1 VDPALPVL
9 LHRRLSSTLI
19 APLHAK
25 IAEANPAYN
34 LLTEN
39 DWRSADVKAIV
50 ERTLAPFAGGRRI
63 AMNGPEIQISAK
75 LTLPEGLSCKMVI
88 AGGRD

>member
-1 VDPALPVL
+1 

-50 ERTLAPFAGGRRI
+50 ECTLAPFEVVVSR
-63 AMNGPEIQISAK
+63 
-75 LTLPEGLSCKMVI
+75 
-88 AGGRD
+88 